1 MAHLRNKME
10 SYESIIL
17 SYLFY
22 NIVREGTEGKTGI
35 IYPKGNAG
43 YVRDD
48 CMYDSKFLKDTCI
61 ISQPAHKYLVDHGDC
76 RNLERTA
83 HDDVARQLPRGA
95 HSGPTALRR
104 VSRAAR
110 ASPPRPRARS
120 ERTVE
125 DLCGAIFFVGCVG
138 WVFPFPAGARARR
151 LGPSI
156 SARASTASRHLVSR
170 ASAAGANAIR
180 ERRARP
186 R

>member
-1 MAHLRNKME
+1 MLP
-10 SYESIIL
+10 SVIL
-17 SYLFY
+17 SYFTKVISRLSSQSFQLLKLYCLFSHGQTAETPSQASSIMRDHSQSY
-22 NIVREGTEGKTGI
+22 ATVRAA
-35 IYPKGNAG
+35 Y
-43 YVRDD
+43 
-48 CMYDSKFLKDTCI
+48 
-61 ISQPAHKYLVDHGDC
+61 QPAHKYLVDHGDC
-76 RNLERTA
+76 QNLERTA

-151 LGPSI
+151 AGPSI
-156 SARASTASRHLVSR
+156 SAGASTASRHLVSR